1 MTRKELP
8 LSDTYRPPD
17 LSLLGAEHVR
27 RYRETDGAVGHI
39 WNGVPIL
46 LLTTTG
52 RKSGLPRTTPLIYAR
67 DGDAYLVVASMG
79 GAPQHPS
86 WYRNLLADPTA
97 RIQVRADHVE
107 VTAQTAGEVEKARL
121 WTIVAGQWPNYD
133 AYQSRTDRVIPVV
146 VLSPSGQG

>member
-1 MTRKELP
+1 MSRKEP
-8 LSDTYRPPD
+8 ALSDTYRPPD

-146 VLSPSGQG
+146 VLSPSGRS